1 MCNATGRPEPPHN
14 VDWHKDDEKVR
25 SDAHGGIIITK
36 KIETR
41 VLVSMLVI
49 KNSRKDDA
57 GTYECRSSTGETG
70 SIFVH
75 VLTGTLTGSTTVLIT
90 GRTSLMHRRIGRYRR
105 SEHRK
110 SMTSLKLVADTP
122 LRQLTLIVTLKKV
135 KVAHTRL
142 PSVGLRS
149 WSRFLAVSLQV
160 TWIINPTV
168 GCRQACSCPRNH

>member
-41 VLVSMLVI
+41 LQ
-49 KNSRKDDA
+49 
-57 GTYECRSSTGETG
+57 
-70 SIFVH
+70 
-75 VLTGTLTGSTTVLIT
+75 LIT
-90 GRTSLMHRRIGRYRR
+90 LSVQLTQEDRDSGAGEHVGDQEQSERRRGHIRMSLIHRRDRQHLRTRTHRYAHRLNYSTHYRAHLINASAYRRIGRYRR

-149 WSRFLAVSLQV
+149 
-160 TWIINPTV
+160 
-168 GCRQACSCPRNH
+168 

>member
-1 MCNATGRPEPPHN
+1 MDCAAIQVSGTEYVEANSPIQLMCNATGRPEPPHN

-90 GRTSLMHRRIGRYRR
+90 GRTSLMHRRIG
-105 SEHRK
+105 
-110 SMTSLKLVADTP
+110 
-122 LRQLTLIVTLKKV
+122 
-135 KVAHTRL
+135 
-142 PSVGLRS
+142 
-149 WSRFLAVSLQV
+149 VSAAIGVQN
-160 TWIINPTV
+160 IGN
-168 GCRQACSCPRNH
+168 R

>member
-75 VLTGTLTGSTTVLIT
+75 VLTGTLTGSTTVLII
-90 GRTSLMHRRIGRYRR
+90 GRTSLMHRRIG
-105 SEHRK
+105 
-110 SMTSLKLVADTP
+110 
-122 LRQLTLIVTLKKV
+122 
-135 KVAHTRL
+135 
-142 PSVGLRS
+142 
-149 WSRFLAVSLQV
+149 VSAAIGVQNIR
-160 TWIINPTV
+160 T
-168 GCRQACSCPRNH
+168 